1 MSKFVKGDIIYLP
14 NDTRTGY
21 EKFQINYVG
30 NKDYGFKESTRASQD
45 YVDRVAMITPPI
57 KGEVSLVE
65 EPIQVQVRGNV
76 VIKGGKRK
84 SRKNRKSRKPRRK
97 SQRRK

>member
-1 MSKFVKGDIIYLP
+1 
-14 NDTRTGY
+14 
-21 EKFQINYVG
+21 
-30 NKDYGFKESTRASQD
+30 
-45 YVDRVAMITPPI
+45 MITPPI